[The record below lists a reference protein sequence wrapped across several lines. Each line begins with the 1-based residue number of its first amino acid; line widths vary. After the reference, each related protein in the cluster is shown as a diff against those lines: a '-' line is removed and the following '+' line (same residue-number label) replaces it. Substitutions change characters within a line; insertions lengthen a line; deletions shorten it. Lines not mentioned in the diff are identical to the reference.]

1 MVGTVIVPMPTLESK
16 LEPVPNMGNDALS
29 SQPCGEICLRGN
41 TLLAGY
47 HKRQNLTE
55 EVMDDGWFHTG
66 DIGEWLPNGAM
77 KIIDRKK
84 IFKLSQGE
92 YIAIENIKNKY
103 LQFPLITLENLFTDT
118 LVKTMKEPR
127 RCCFTLPVV
136 DLRKKVVGNVI
147 YIRVILTNKLSTSSF
162 NPSSRQ
168 QNDSII
174 QDPRG
179 S

>member
-1 MVGTVIVPMPTLESK
+1 MRVTFGYTLTQGYGLIESCARCFTSISNLFSMVGTVIVPMPTLESK
-16 LEPVPNMGNDALS
+16 LEPVPNMGYDAPS

-47 HKRQNLTE
+47 HKRQDLTE

-103 LQFPLITLENLFTDT
+103 LQFPLITLVRSFSNN
-118 LVKTMKEPR
+118 PR
-127 RCCFTLPVV
+127 
-136 DLRKKVVGNVI
+136 K
-147 YIRVILTNKLSTSSF
+147 S
-162 NPSSRQ
+162 
-168 QNDSII
+168 
-174 QDPRG
+174 
-179 S
+179 